1 MNLELYIDILLS
13 ALLAATIFYCVLLN
27 RRLTAM
33 RDAQNEFEAL
43 IREFG
48 QATRQAEASLVNLRQ
63 AGEEVGANLDTMIGS
78 GRDLYDELKI
88 ITESG
93 NVLADRIE
101 YGLVGGGKPKTA
113 QAAPGGGAARSESE
127 RELMEAMR
135 RSR

>member
-1 MNLELYIDILLS
+1 MNLEFYINILL
-13 ALLAATIFYCVLLN
+13 AVLLAATIFYCVLLN

-33 RDAQNEFEAL
+33 RDAQKEFESL
-43 IREFG
+43 MLEFG
-48 QATRQAEASLVNLRQ
+48 LATRQAEASLANLRQ
-63 AGEEVGANLDTMIGS
+63 AGNEVGANLESMIGS

-101 YGLVGGGKPKTA
+101 YGLVGGGKPKA
-113 QAAPGGGAARSESE
+113 AEAAPGGGAARSESE

-135 RSR
+135 RTR